1 MPGIRPAARAHVL
14 ARWPEGSAI
23 SAGCEPLRHSTVT
36 KLLHGTLVTCILWQ
50 LVFVQLVELPRGN
63 RPGNLFFVIHEWV
76 GLVTFAVVALF
87 WLWSVARFSGTPVTA
102 LFPWL
107 SAPRIA
113 ALGTDLRAQWG
124 EVLRLR
130 LPHAGDETP
139 LASAVHGLGLL
150 VALAMGASGVW
161 LFTMGVPGGL
171 VLEVHRAM
179 ANLMWAFVIGHAA
192 LATLHEW
199 AGHRVLRR
207 MFGSTPAARHS
218 PG

>member
-1 MPGIRPAARAHVL
+1 MIAPL
-14 ARWPEGSAI
+14 PEGSAI
-23 SAGCEPLRHSTVT
+23 PAGCEPLRHSTTT
-36 KLLHGTLVTCILWQ
+36 KLLHGALATCILWQ
-50 LVFVQLVELPRGN
+50 LAFVQLVELPRGN
-63 RPGNLFFVIHEWV
+63 HPGNLIFVMHEWV
-76 GLVTFAVVALF
+76 GLATFTVVALF

-107 SAPRIA
+107 SARHLA
-113 ALGTDLRAQWG
+113 ALGADLRAQWG
-124 EVLRLR
+124 ELCRLR
-130 LPHAGDETP
+130 LAHAGDETP

-161 LFTMGVPGGL
+161 LFTMSVPAGL

-179 ANLMWAFVIGHAA
+179 ANVLWAFVIGHAA
-192 LATLHEW
+192 LAVLHQW

-207 MFGSTPAARHS
+207 MFGGTPAARHS